1 MSFVLSWFTLAQLSS
16 DEGFVVEEVFAI
28 QELLSEM
35 KFGLHSLCQAGF
47 WFLDKIVCAKWEC
60 WAKVETWAEYFKFL

>member
-47 WFLDKIVCAKWEC
+47 
-60 WAKVETWAEYFKFL
+60 